1 MSSLWV
7 RRGPAPFRWRVVRKE
22 RAKAVPPAKLLSRRR
37 FERSVEIDPQLIV
50 TTQGAIVQKIGTSL
64 KFGRKADCA
73 YNWEQ
78 FT

>member
-50 TTQGAIVQKIGTSL
+50 TTQGAICSENWHEPKIWAQS
-64 KFGRKADCA
+64 
-73 YNWEQ
+73 
-78 FT
+78 